1 MAQAIPENFLDLF
14 EKKAF
19 AHLATLMPDGTPQVS
34 PVWVDYDG
42 QYILINSARGR
53 AKDRNM
59 EERPTVA
66 MDITDPDNSYRYLGI
81 RGKVVE
87 ITEEGGYEHI
97 CKLSQKYRG
106 NPNYPRNPGEVRV
119 IYKIEPEKVRT
130 NG

>member
-19 AHLATLMPDGTPQVS
+19 AHLATLMSDGTPQVS

-59 EERPTVA
+59 EDRPAVA
-66 MDITDPDNSYRYLGI
+66 LDITDPDNGYRYLGI

-87 ITEEGGYEHI
+87 TTEEGAYEHI
-97 CKLSQKYRG
+97 CKLSQKYTG